1 MSATETL
8 RPAVQASARPPL
20 GAIRAVTYA
29 APDLAAV
36 EAAYVGCLDYQV
48 VSRIPLDR
56 DLANA
61 WGAAAMAG
69 RPCLTLAPASG
80 EAVWLRFVQSPAAQG
95 WRALKTYGWNA
106 TEFVVQ
112 DVDALAARLN
122 SGPFTIIGPPK
133 GLSRFPTIRAM
144 QAIGPFGECC
154 YFTQVDHTVG
164 LDLAPA
170 KSFVGRVFIVVAA
183 GPDADALFQP
193 YGAFANATDP
203 PVATPVKI
211 ISDAHGLASDAL
223 HAHGLVRLPEGTL
236 VELDAYPKSATP
248 RATVDGELA
257 PGMAMVSF
265 DVEALGAHDFIG
277 PAARGPAVPGGG
289 AAACLRGAAGE
300 VIELIAPKGAPTPRI
315 AP

>member
-1 MSATETL
+1 MSAIEL
-8 RPAVQASARPPL
+8 FPASTASARPRL

-36 EAAYVGCLDYQV
+36 EAAYVDQLGYEV
-48 VSRIPLDR
+48 FDR
-56 DLANA
+56 SDVDSDLARA
-61 WGAAAMAG
+61 WGADAMAG
-69 RPCLTLAPASG
+69 RPCLTLTPASG

-95 WRALKTYGWNA
+95 WRALKTFGWNA

-112 DVDALAARLN
+112 DVDALAARLQG
-122 SGPFTIIGPPK
+122 GPFTVIGLPK

-144 QAIGPFGECC
+144 QVIGPFGECC

-170 KSFVGRVFIVVAA
+170 LSFVGRVFIVVAA

-193 YGAFANATDP
+193 YQAFANATDP

-211 ISDAHGLASDAL
+211 ISDAHGLPPDAL
-223 HAHGLVRLPEGTL
+223 HAHGLVRLTHGTL
-236 VELDAYPKSATP
+236 VELDAYPQSASP
-248 RATVDGELA
+248 RAVVDGELA

-265 DVEALGAHDFIG
+265 DVDALRAGARR
-277 PAARGPAVPGGG
+277 PVCAEPSVN
-289 AAACLRGAAGE
+289 
-300 VIELIAPKGAPTPRI
+300 
-315 AP
+315 

>member
-1 MSATETL
+1 MSVAKL
-8 RPAVQASARPPL
+8 FPAPEASARPHL

-36 EAAYVGCLDYQV
+36 EAAYVGCLGYQV
-48 VSRIPLDR
+48 QSRSPVHS
-56 DLANA
+56 DLAHA

-80 EAVWLRFVQSPAAQG
+80 EAVLLRFVESSAALG
-95 WRALKTYGWNA
+95 WRALKTFGWNA

-112 DVDALAARLN
+112 DVDALAARLEG
-122 SGPFTIIGPPK
+122 GPFTVIGPPK

-154 YFTQVDHTVG
+154 YFTEVDHTLG

-170 KSFVGRVFIVVAA
+170 RSFVGRVFIVVAA

-193 YGAFANATDP
+193 YQAFANAIDP

-211 ISDAHGLASDAL
+211 ISDAHDLPPDAL
-223 HAHGLVRLPEGTL
+223 HAHGLVRLRDGTL
-236 VELDAYPKSATP
+236 VELDAYPASAAP
-248 RATVDGELA
+248 RAVVDGELA

-265 DVEALGAHDFIG
+265 DVDTLGAHDFIG
-277 PAARGPAVPGGG
+277 SVAHGPAVPGGG
-289 AAACLRGAAGE
+289 AAACLRGTAGE
-300 VIELIAPKGAPTPRI
+300 WIELIAPRGAPGPRI
-315 AP
+315 HT